1 MHALS
6 VPLASRA
13 QRHSKLSRALI
24 AQLGNTPWAVKLNA
38 QFVTVAKSQ
47 IGTRLLQHRVLHALV
62 ATAPTLMALHA
73 NLARELSTASPAN
86 AKSVLR
92 LT

>member
-1 MHALS
+1 MILGLS
-6 VPLASRA
+6 LLELLRLWD
-13 QRHSKLSRALI
+13 R
-24 AQLGNTPWAVKLNA
+24 
-38 QFVTVAKSQ
+38 VAC
-47 IGTRLLQHRVLHALV
+47 LLQRRVLHALV
-62 ATAPTLMALHA
+62 ATAPMLMALHA